1 MRKFIARR
9 GARRCAPTSRLF
21 VIGII
26 TLLASACS
34 LQATHPQSVP
44 ILLQGAATATETI
57 PPSTPLPSLTPSRT
71 LLPPP
76 TFEPPTLTP
85 LPSATPTVTLTST
98 LDLSV
103 SIPGLHGLETATPTG
118 EAACE
123 PRKDWKLTYTVQ
135 PNDALAHI
143 AERYGT
149 YVSTLAEANCLDDP
163 NVISIGQVLR
173 VPGDAPPSGETYD
186 CSWTLLIP
194 QDGTLAVSG
203 SGTLTFTW
211 RGPRAARNLIRLY
224 KPNGGTYEVV
234 VELRQNETI
243 DLSEIPDAGT
253 YTWYV
258 YPLDGNFVQSPCHE
272 GGPWTFTKAQMPT
285 PTPTSELSNGGGFA
299 GG

>member
-1 MRKFIARR
+1 MLIRR
-9 GARRCAPTSRLF
+9 ITVQRVLYSRLIVL
-21 VIGII
+21 VIV

-34 LQATHPQSVP
+34 LQSTRPQSEA
-44 ILLQGAATATETI
+44 ILIQSEATATETI

-85 LPSATPTVTLTST
+85 IPSATPTTTPTESIE
-98 LDLSV
+98 LSV
-103 SIPGLHGLETATPTG
+103 SIPGLHGLETPTPEGTPG
-118 EAACE
+118 CE

-135 PNDALAHI
+135 PNDAVARI

-149 YVSTLAEANCLDDP
+149 YVSTLAEANCLADP

-173 VPGDAPPSGETYD
+173 VPGDAPPPEQTYD

-194 QDGTLAVSG
+194 QDGTMAIPG
-203 SGTLTFTW
+203 SGTLTFNW
-211 RGPRAARNLIRLY
+211 RGPRAARNLIRVY
-224 KPNGGTYEVV
+224 KPNGSTFEVV

-253 YTWYV
+253 YSWYV
-258 YPLDGNFVQSPCHE
+258 YPLDGNFVQIGCHE

-285 PTPTSELSNGGGFA
+285 PTATNAA
-299 GG
+299 GGSGLIGG